1 MPIFE
6 YKGFTVKGQQSRGV
20 IEADSQHQARVK
32 LKEMGIYA
40 TDFRQEVKEAG
51 SDITKASISD
61 LLTSIKQQDVAIVT
75 RQLSSL
81 LGAGLTLIEALEA
94 ITEQIDKIKLKK
106 IISNVKTK
114 VNEGSSFAD
123 ALKIAPRV
131 FPEFYVNMVAAGE
144 SSGALDIV
152 LQRLADY
159 IESQV
164 RLKYKIIA
172 TMIYPAIMVVLATLV
187 VIVLMTFVIP
197 KVTQLFKDVNQ
208 TLPLFTKVLI
218 FVSGMMSSYWYL
230 FIIAAIGAYYFFRW
244 YIKTEKGRVRYEAFL
259 LGLPVF
265 GRLIRLVIIARFSR
279 TLATLLKSGVPVVR
293 AMDIVKTIVNN
304 TIIGAAIEKA
314 KVSIVEGSSI
324 AAPLK
329 SSGVF
334 PPMVTRM
341 IAVGEQSG
349 ELETMLE
356 RIAST
361 YEDNVTTAIS
371 ALTALLEPVIILIM
385 AGIVLFIILSVLLPI
400 FQMNQLVH

>member
-1 MPIFE
+1 MAIFE
-6 YKGFTVKGQQSRGV
+6 YKGFTTKGQQTRGV
-20 IEADSQHQARVK
+20 IEADSQHQARIR
-32 LKEMGIYA
+32 LKEMGVYA
-40 TDFRQEVKEAG
+40 TDFRQEVKETG
-51 SDITKASISD
+51 PDIAKASLSD
-61 LLTSIKQQDVAIVT
+61 LLTSIKQQDVAIIT

-81 LGAGLTLIEALEA
+81 LGAGLTLIEALDA

-159 IESQV
+159 IENQV
-164 RLKYKIIA
+164 RLKYRIIA

-208 TLPLFTKVLI
+208 TLPIFTRVLI
-218 FVSGMMSSYWYL
+218 FISAVMSSFWYL
-230 FIIAAIGAYYFFRW
+230 FIIAAVALYYFFKW
-244 YIKTEKGRVRYEAFL
+244 YIKTEKGRARYETFL
-259 LGLPVF
+259 LKLPVF
-265 GRLIRLVIIARFSR
+265 GRLIRLVIIARFTR

-304 TIIGAAIEKA
+304 TIIGGAIEKA

-341 IAVGEQSG
+341 ISVGEQSG
-349 ELETMLE
+349 ELENMLE
-356 RIAST
+356 KIATT

-371 ALTALLEPVIILIM
+371 ALTALLEPVIILLM